1 MLCVVNMVLLQF
13 VVATVFPVVFSLL
26 LAICLLSC
34 SEWFFA
40 CCYVVTVVFSV
51 VVKVLLS
58 VLSGC

>member
-1 MLCVVNMVLLQF
+1 MFCAVNTVLQEF
-13 VVATVFPVVFSLL
+13 VVATVFLAIFSLL
-26 LAICLLSC
+26 HAICLLSC